1 MFEESREN
9 TGGVIAGMLRSL
21 EDGHLDIQKRRHCT
35 VLHLKDHF

>member
-21 EDGHLDIQKRRHCT
+21 EDRAFGYCS
-35 VLHLKDHF
+35 VC